1 MKTNQ
6 MIKTLPILVAFLC
19 GGMAVSAAEAPGQ
32 ADITKALQKQ
42 FTNTEYAT
50 RLYELAVDS
59 VQRGTPR
66 QGDYRTDGTPANT
79 KTQVTPCKVIWTRV
93 TTYTAGDAHVLKE
106 QFTGEYVFF
115 LDEFGEWTFKIKKQ
129 ESKTL

>member
-6 MIKTLPILVAFLC
+6 MIKTLLILVAFFC
-19 GGMAVSAAEAPGQ
+19 GGMAVSAAETPSQ
-32 ADITKALQKQ
+32 ADVTKALQKQ

-50 RLYELAVDS
+50 RQYELTVDS
-59 VQRGTPR
+59 VQCGTPR

-79 KTQVTPCKVIWTRV
+79 KTQVIPSKVIWTRV